1 MQKKQICPQLLLFT
15 LFLAAGGLISA
26 MLRFELTYDLLLYHH
41 YNGFAFLNDR
51 LTTDIA
57 PASVATYY
65 NPLLDAALY
74 LLNDFCKE
82 NTTLYC
88 FITGL
93 PFGFLMFVLFKI
105 SLLFFDFKT
114 IRGKCC
120 CAACLIIASTGVAT
134 WFQIGT
140 CSHEIFLAALVLCS
154 LYLLLKYPELKAVY
168 LPAGFLLGAAA
179 GFKLTAAIYC
189 VSTGITLILSYKS
202 LSRPIVLIA
211 LFTLGGLLGY
221 LAVNGFW
228 AAILWQ
234 NFENPV
240 FPFWNKVFKSPY
252 YLNQNYVDM
261 LHLDGLHWYQLVFL
275 PFYLIIHPFSSPVG
289 ALQEL
294 TDFRLAVLFIVSIIF
309 LPLFILRKIIVSP
322 LTKKTALWLFV
333 SYLIWLGV
341 SANLRFII
349 PIEAVGAV
357 ILTLVFAN
365 IKKPVSVF
373 GESLYYASALIA
385 LFVFVS
391 TVALSAP
398 WGKREQTDFLKEKIN
413 LPENTVLEIY
423 RFPLAGIAAEIARDN
438 PTTKIILMSPS
449 DEQWNEWD
457 LARIGKTNEKRER
470 LIKTAKHRAALY
482 QDAFGLV
489 TQENPQ
495 LRQWNC
501 RALKIP
507 AHLKSILFSNVK
519 LCLPPE
525 TKEKV
530 IEKK

>member
-1 MQKKQICPQLLLFT
+1 MQKKQICLQLLLFT

-41 YNGFAFLNDR
+41 YNGFAFLNNR

-105 SLLFFDFKT
+105 SLLFFNFKT

-120 CAACLIIASTGVAT
+120 CAACLIIGATGVAT

-140 CSHEIFLAALVLCS
+140 CTHEIFLAALVLCS

-202 LSRPIVLIA
+202 LNRPVVLIA

-228 AAILWQ
+228 AVILWQ
-234 NFENPV
+234 NFGNPV

-252 YLNQNYVDM
+252 YLNYNYIDT
-261 LHLDGLHWYQLVFL
+261 LHLYGLKWYQLVFL
-275 PFYLIIHPFSSPVG
+275 PFYLINHSYYDPIASF
-289 ALQEL
+289 QEM
-294 TDFRLAVLFIVSIIF
+294 TDFRLAALFIIDIICPLIF
-309 LPLFILRKIIVSP
+309 LIRKQTPFPLI
-322 LTKKTALWLFV
+322 KKVFLWLFI
-333 SYLIWLGV
+333 SYVLWLNTSG
-341 SANLRFII
+341 NLRFTV
-349 PIEAVGAV
+349 PIETMGA
-357 ILTLVFAN
+357 ILLVYLFAFFRPPVN
-365 IKKPVSVF
+365 IF
-373 GESLYYASALIA
+373 AEALYYSAAIIL

-391 TVALSAP
+391 TTFISYPWGIRKQVALLQESV
-398 WGKREQTDFLKEKIN
+398 L

-423 RFPLAGIAAEIARDN
+423 HFPLGAIAAEIAKVN
-438 PTTKIILMSPS
+438 PTVQIIMTSKGKKRLPGWEIAYMGKMNDKRMSLIENASAHAILFTEANKLP
-449 DEQWNEWD
+449 E
-457 LARIGKTNEKRER
+457 GHPR
-470 LIKTAKHRAALY
+470 L
-482 QDAFGLV
+482 
-489 TQENPQ
+489 N
-495 LRQWNC
+495 QWNC
-501 RALKIP
+501 RTLKIP
-507 AHLKSILFSNVK
+507 DHLKSILLSNVK
-519 LCLPPE
+519 LCFPPE
-525 TKEKV
+525 MKESV
-530 IEKK
+530 IIKK